1 MEKLLGATET
11 LALDRELL
19 WKPFS
24 CQYFPTICQYSPF
37 CWTILVVQKT
47 TKNTPVV
54 RKLGILLVARRENTH
69 PGEPWVGYS
78 NNRALE
84 MT

>member
-1 MEKLLGATET
+1 M
-11 LALDRELL
+11 
-19 WKPFS
+19 
-24 CQYFPTICQYSPF
+24 
-37 CWTILVVQKT
+37 VVQKT